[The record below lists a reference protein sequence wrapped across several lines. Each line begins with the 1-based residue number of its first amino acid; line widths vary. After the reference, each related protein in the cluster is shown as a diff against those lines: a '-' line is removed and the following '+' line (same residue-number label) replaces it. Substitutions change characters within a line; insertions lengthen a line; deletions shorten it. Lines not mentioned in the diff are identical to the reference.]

1 MVPLNPEAAT
11 ASSRK
16 CSRSTPLTAM
26 MSASASAPA
35 CAGVISCSWA
45 EALGASR
52 QVREIVFF
60 AFSAGAPRWLVVP
73 SASVLSRA
81 RPPEASAPIWVM

>member
-35 CAGVISCSWA
+35 CAGVIS
-45 EALGASR
+45 LGASR

-81 RPPEASAPIWVM
+81 SPPEASAPIWVM